1 MPERPVVRG
10 LLIAC
15 LLAFVGWGLVDYAAG
30 MDARYAY
37 PTDRELSED
46 FAAHHGEAVDTWV
59 TVAERRDGAFVTD
72 EGWVVTADRLP
83 PSLNAGD
90 GVQVHGTARPGPRI
104 AAERLVVTDR
114 RNRLYMLAVSAL
126 GLVLAVGATLRYWR
140 PALGS
145 GYLVP
150 RTPGDQ
156 GDDGDEGIGAGD
168 DRRGSDSGGSRR

>member
-1 MPERPVVRG
+1 MRERPVVRG

-46 FAAHHGEAVDTWV
+46 FPASHGEAVDTWV
-59 TVAERRDGAFVTD
+59 TVAERRDGAFVTE
-72 EGWVVTADRLP
+72 EGWVITAESLP
-83 PSLNAGD
+83 PSLDTGD
-90 GVQVHGTARPGPRI
+90 SVQVSGTARPGPRI

-114 RNRLYMLAVSAL
+114 RNRQYMFAVSAL
-126 GLVLAVGATLRYWR
+126 GLCLAVGATLRDWR

-145 GYLVP
+145 MYLVP
-150 RTPGDQ
+150 RARGAG
-156 GDDGDEGIGAGD
+156 GDDDGHSD
-168 DRRGSDSGGSRR
+168 DTGGPRR